1 MKARALKRSD
11 KAKRSDKTAPI
22 QSRFVQALGPG
33 LITGAADDDPSGIAT
48 YSQAG
53 AQFGFSITWTL
64 LFTYPLMAAIQEIS
78 ARIGR
83 TTGMGIAANLRH
95 HYPNWI
101 LQCIV
106 LLLIVANTINIGAD
120 LGAMGD
126 AVSLLVGGPKFLY
139 VVGFGIICATLQVLI
154 PYSRYVSILKWLTF
168 VLFAYFG
175 TVMVVKVPW
184 SEAARGFFIPTLT
197 ADASFWTVVVAIFG
211 TTISPYLFFWQ
222 ASQEVEEVKD
232 IAERKPLIEAPSQGP
247 DAINRIQ
254 TDTYIGM
261 AFSNLVALA
270 IMVTTAATLHATGAT
285 DIQTSSQAAEALK
298 PVAGPFA
305 FAIFTLGIVGTG
317 LLAVPVLAGSAA
329 YALCEARKWPFGL
342 ARKPLQA
349 KAFYS
354 TIVIATLSGIGIT
367 ISPLDPIKALFWSA
381 VINGVVSV
389 PVMAMMMLITSN
401 KNIMGKFVLTGGLKF
416 MGWLA
421 TGVMAAAAIGMAVT
435 SGM

>member
-1 MKARALKRSD
+1 MTSQDSYKPKRS
-11 KAKRSDKTAPI
+11 RLL
-22 QSRFVQALGPG
+22 RALGPG

-53 AQFGFSITWTL
+53 AQFGFAITWTL
-64 LFTYPLMAAIQEIS
+64 LLTYPLMTAIQEIS

-83 TTGMGIAANLRH
+83 TTGLGIAANLRR

-106 LLLIVANTINIGAD
+106 LLLIIANTINIGAD

-126 AVSLLVGGPKFLY
+126 AVSLLIGGPKLLY
-139 VVGFGIICATLQVLI
+139 VVAFGVFCAVLQVFI
-154 PYSRYVSILKWLTF
+154 PYARYVPILKWLTF
-168 VLFAYFG
+168 ALFAYFG

-184 SEAARGFFIPTLT
+184 VEAARGFFIPTLST
-197 ADASFWTVVVAIFG
+197 KVEFWTVVVAIFG

-222 ASQEVEEVKD
+222 ASQEVEDIKD
-232 IAERKPLIEAPSQGP
+232 VDERKPLVAAPKQGP
-247 DAINRIQ
+247 DAINRIEI
-254 TDTYIGM
+254 DTYIGM

-270 IMVTTAATLHATGAT
+270 IMFTTAATLHAAGTT

-298 PVAGPFA
+298 PIAGSFA

-317 LLAVPVLAGSAA
+317 LLAVPVLAGSSA
-329 YALCEARKWPFGL
+329 YALGESLKWPTGL

-349 KAFYS
+349 KAFYA
-354 TIVIATLSGIGIT
+354 TIVVSTLAGIAIT
-367 ISPLDPIKALFWSA
+367 FSPLDPIKALFWSA

-401 KNIMGKFVLTGGLKF
+401 KKIMGKFVLTGALKYV
-416 MGWLA
+416 GWLA
-421 TGVMAAAAIGMAVT
+421 TAVMALAALGMAIT
-435 SGM
+435 AQL